1 MSAIKAPKFRTF
13 LIWFVILLLAGLGIL
28 LLIGSIN
35 RSIQSLVN
43 PLELT
48 NRELSTQVFNL
59 LHPTPTVIPDPVT
72 IINEV
77 RAVARL
83 ETIHYTVEKVVTV
96 EVGQGALGKLFGDRV
111 LFVAHGYVI
120 AGIDMGKMNP
130 EDMWLEAGKLNVRL
144 PQPEVLVYSL
154 DNDKSYVYDR
164 STGLLTHG
172 NPDLETIAR
181 QAAETEILNAALAD
195 GILEQA
201 LVNAQVYLVRF
212 FQALGYEQVIFVP
225 PVP

>member
-1 MSAIKAPKFRTF
+1 
-13 LIWFVILLLAGLGIL
+13 
-28 LLIGSIN
+28 
-35 RSIQSLVN
+35 
-43 PLELT
+43 
-48 NRELSTQVFNL
+48 
-59 LHPTPTVIPDPVT
+59 
-72 IINEV
+72 
-77 RAVARL
+77 
-83 ETIHYTVEKVVTV
+83 
-96 EVGQGALGKLFGDRV
+96 
-111 LFVAHGYVI
+111 
-120 AGIDMGKMNP
+120 
-130 EDMWLEAGKLNVRL
+130 LNVRL